1 MTPGHPRSGADAP
14 AGRRRPA
21 GTAEGGTHRPQ
32 VLALG
37 PRPTGTGALLA
48 AAARRRGMRVAA
60 LPQDIGAAP
69 PGGCHYQGGPL
80 FADQVAGPLELAL
93 LDPPGDWP
101 AALPRAF
108 TGRRVRASVLDEA
121 RTLTRPAFVKP
132 AGGKEF
138 PARVYPD
145 GRALP
150 GGLPPESPVLI
161 ADPVVW
167 VAELRLFL
175 LDGEVRAGGRYASFG
190 RLDAVPLHRDPLGSG
205 ALAFAGRLLAEHA
218 VTLPS
223 ATVLDVGLMRPDGDA
238 AEQWAVV
245 EANMA
250 WFSGCYAA
258 DPDRVLDVVLRSAG
272 PRRELRGGDRRFV
285 RPAAA

>member
-1 MTPGHPRSGADAP
+1 MGRVSP
-14 AGRRRPA
+14 A
-21 GTAEGGTHRPQ
+21 Q

-37 PRPTGTGALLA
+37 PRPTGTGELLA

-60 LPQDIGAAP
+60 LPRDLAGAP

-80 FADQVAGPLELAL
+80 FAEQVAGPLEVAL

-101 AALPRAF
+101 AVLPRAL
-108 TGRRVRASVLDEA
+108 TGRRVRTAPLGEA
-121 RTLTRPAFVKP
+121 RALTRPAFVKP

-145 GRALP
+145 GAALP
-150 GGLPPESPVLI
+150 GGPPPELPVLI

-167 VAELRLFL
+167 VAEFRLFV
-175 LDGEVRAGGRYASFG
+175 LDGRVRAGSRYSSFG
-190 RLDAVPLHRDPLGSG
+190 RLDAVPLHRDPLGPA
-205 ALAFAGRLLAEHA
+205 ALAFAGRLLAGHA
-218 VTLPS
+218 PTLPS
-223 ATVLDVGLMRPDGDA
+223 AVVLDVGLMRPDGDA
-238 AEQWAVV
+238 VERWAAV

-272 PRRELRGGDRRFV
+272 PRRDLRGDDRRFV
-285 RPAAA
+285 RPAAP